1 MIDQIHGFS
10 WISPSDDAYCKQTM
24 TEISKERNNDIG
36 QSAGGA
42 KDEETRAK
50 IVWAFQLGRKVRT

>member
-1 MIDQIHGFS
+1 
-10 WISPSDDAYCKQTM
+10 M